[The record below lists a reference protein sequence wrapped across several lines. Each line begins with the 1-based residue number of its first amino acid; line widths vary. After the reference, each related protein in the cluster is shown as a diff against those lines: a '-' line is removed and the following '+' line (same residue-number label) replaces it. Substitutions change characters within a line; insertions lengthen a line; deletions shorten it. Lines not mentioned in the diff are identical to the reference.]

1 METIEPIHFEIEGR
15 GLDIDNEFPRSREW
29 NQTKLHLLDTAVSD
43 FCDPIN
49 DNKLRKKYMKVFES
63 ELEQVT
69 EILPNFGQTTPPGL
83 EVPSIPGTVYLHDN
97 SFIVPNMNEDGIM
110 YIISNNKNKARTLR
124 DDVIRELKEKTE
136 VVKGAGVD
144 SYGIYSGDEFAKYQ
158 LESIESVSSI
168 DFGEPDDFESEIYD
182 VVSPISEAFVHNV
195 TVDFNEVPQNREY
208 DLLLLTAPETKL
220 HISVKDYSGVDDSP
234 TADDLI
240 HNPRNQATLIGA
252 DMTYS
257 VVKGVDD
264 LSPFLKE
271 VELRD
276 DINICEKQNCH
287 DKIRKF
293 IQDEFIIRTLA
304 MMGMAGLNISFG

>member
-124 DDVIRELKEKTE
+124 DDVIRELKEKQKWSKVLELIAMGYILAMSSLNTNL
-136 VVKGAGVD
+136 
-144 SYGIYSGDEFAKYQ
+144 SQ
-158 LESIESVSSI
+158 LRV
-168 DFGEPDDFESEIYD
+168 FR
-182 VVSPISEAFVHNV
+182 V
-195 TVDFNEVPQNREY
+195 
-208 DLLLLTAPETKL
+208 L
-220 HISVKDYSGVDDSP
+220 ISVNRTISSQKYMMLFPPSLKHLFIMSP
-234 TADDLI
+234 
-240 HNPRNQATLIGA
+240 
-252 DMTYS
+252 
-257 VVKGVDD
+257 
-264 LSPFLKE
+264 
-271 VELRD
+271 
-276 DINICEKQNCH
+276 
-287 DKIRKF
+287 
-293 IQDEFIIRTLA
+293 
-304 MMGMAGLNISFG
+304 